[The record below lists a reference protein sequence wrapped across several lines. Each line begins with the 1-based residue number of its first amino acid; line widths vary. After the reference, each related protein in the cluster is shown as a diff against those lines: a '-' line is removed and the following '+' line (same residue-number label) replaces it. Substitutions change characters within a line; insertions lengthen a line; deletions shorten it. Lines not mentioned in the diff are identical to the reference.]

1 MGQQLGNTTT
11 WAGKGLGIKTTSI
24 ILQDLHE
31 RDKNVLGELERRISK
46 VRKELERCRRQMIS
60 QDYVSWEKLLRY
72 KLVCLQEKLGPIGSS
87 DFIPC
92 GLQRGTEIHI
102 FSTLLL

>member
-1 MGQQLGNTTT
+1 MGQQPGNTTM
-11 WAGKGLGIKTTSI
+11 WAEKGLGIKTASI

-60 QDYVSWEKLLRY
+60 QDCVSRENLLRY
-72 KLVCLQEKLGPIGSS
+72 KLGRL
-87 DFIPC
+87 
-92 GLQRGTEIHI
+92 R
-102 FSTLLL
+102 